1 MTQQMAQET
10 VPAETATPR
19 LAPHF
24 RMRFDAARDHW
35 VVLGPERMFVPDVIA
50 AEILTRCDGATSIR
64 TIVDDFAETY
74 DAPRAA
80 IADDVAALIGE
91 LAEKGVLVL

>member
-1 MTQQMAQET
+1 MIKQASSAT

-19 LAPHF
+19 LAPHV

-50 AEILTRCDGATSIR
+50 AEILTRCDGVTSIR
-64 TIVDDFAETY
+64 SIIDDFAQTY
-74 DAPRAA
+74 DAPRAT
-80 IADDVAALIGE
+80 IADDVATLIGE